1 MTMLEKVARAICSK
15 SDEYCFWREGLANP
29 DATCATC
36 LAQAKAAIEAMLD
49 PTDEMVKAGTVHWD
63 PCDGSPIRAVF
74 EPTKPYQAMI
84 DTALKETA

>member
-15 SDEYCFWREGLANP
+15 SDEYCFWKDGLAEQ
-29 DATCATC
+29 DATCSGC
-36 LAQAKAAIEAMLD
+36 LAQAKAAIDSMRE
-49 PTDEMVKAGTVHWD
+49 PTGEMVKAGTVYWD
-63 PCDGSPIRAVF
+63 PCDGSPIRAAF